1 MRQKIFILF
10 TGLLAVF
17 FLSATAALSFSWT
30 QVNTSGFG
38 DTKNYSAYRMITY
51 NSRIYVGIWG
61 DNGAQVWEYD
71 GSTWSNKT
79 PSWDTNNAGVNSL
92 AVFNNKLYVGTYN
105 GTTGAEIWEY
115 DGSNWTQVNTDGFGN
130 LGNYAADSM
139 SEYNTKL
146 YAGVGFSSGV
156 RVWRYDG
163 GTTWTQVNADGFG
176 DTANA
181 RADIMTVYAGNLYV
195 GTMNSSVG
203 TEIWRTAGSGG
214 PPFTDWTKVNTPGFG
229 DWYNFRGR
237 SIAVYGGYLYVGTD
251 NSMTGAEVW
260 RTAGSGGPP
269 FTDWTKVN
277 TPAFGDFNNYA
288 AKSMAVYNGRLYVG
302 TDNSATGGEV
312 WEYDGFSWNQVNTD
326 GFGDLNNVYANSMSV
341 RNNGLYVGTYNTS
354 TGSEV
359 WIKGVP
365 PGTYYVDVNQI
376 SEGDGSAGN
385 PWKTLHYAIQQ
396 INSSPSGTYL
406 LNVAAG
412 TYSIGNGESDQL
424 LTITQD
430 NVTVVGE
437 SGILP
442 ILDGTSAINW
452 STGITVAAKN
462 VTIKLLRVENFSEI
476 AISAN
481 GVDGIE
487 VMNNQIIGTGFVPSG
502 IQLFDNTNFEITENE
517 VEADFGKAI
526 EISGGTGSITLNNI
540 YAAGVSLGEYGV
552 YIYNSSPLV
561 ENNVIRRFINGI
573 YVDASSPLIKKN
585 RIYDN
590 QFGIYVQDSGGS
602 ASPEIQNNLIYD
614 TDGSMDYG
622 IYLLSIGL
630 GSVNPNVFHNTID
643 GGNLHGIYL
652 NEILGGSL
660 NPLIKYNIIT
670 NFGEYGI
677 YGETPGYGGSP
688 TFEYNDVFGN
698 SIDNY
703 SSEYTDPTGT
713 NGNISQDPLFGSYY
727 LQKGSPCIDAIPTA
741 AADPVT
747 VDLVGFGRPNG
758 TGHDMGSYEFGEPA
772 IETQEMFLSP
782 ITGWYPCPNLTI
794 TDGNPPTIT
803 AANDIRITIP
813 ATLNTTWLVT
823 GWGTI
828 SGSAAAKIDQNSA
841 NVQYFDNN
849 RTLVIDV
856 TSDFVAGDD
865 LQISFI
871 CHTETA
877 AGTSSGVTGN
887 VGLSVNADSIPEA
900 TDPYTWTVAVI
911 SLSSAA
917 NQTFQVGD
925 PPTDVSTITITDD
938 ATNATIKTGGL
949 IQLEIPS
956 GFNMTWD
963 TSVTT
968 AVIGGT
974 TKVNTS
980 VTYSGAN
987 KIVYLQANTDF
998 LPGESFTVSGLKFTN
1013 FTDISS
1019 ASSLRLNTDFFA
1031 STYDDKT
1038 IEIIAATVDS
1048 DGDGMPDSW
1057 ETTHFGDLG
1066 HDGTAD
1072 TDGDGLTD
1080 LQDYQNS
1087 TDPNDPDSDRDGY
1100 SDGEEVAN
1108 SKDPNDSGDKPQ
1120 YGQGDYY
1127 AAADNPLW
1135 GDGTQSNPWNL
1146 HTAIHHINEGPAGT
1160 YTLNLAAGI
1169 YQVTGATEP
1178 DTYLI
1183 IMQDNV
1189 TIQGAGA
1196 GSTTLDGTGATNW
1209 LLGIDIEASNVI
1221 IKDLGVRSFQLT
1233 GINIYSGTGNIIQAC
1248 DVYEN
1253 IVYGTILVEV
1263 MPMRSTVIRPLS
1275 MIMADGAS

>member
-1 MRQKIFILF
+1 
-10 TGLLAVF
+10 
-17 FLSATAALSFSWT
+17 
-30 QVNTSGFG
+30 
-38 DTKNYSAYRMITY
+38 
-51 NSRIYVGIWG
+51 
-61 DNGAQVWEYD
+61 
-71 GSTWSNKT
+71 
-79 PSWDTNNAGVNSL
+79 
-92 AVFNNKLYVGTYN
+92 
-105 GTTGAEIWEY
+105 
-115 DGSNWTQVNTDGFGN
+115 
-130 LGNYAADSM
+130 
-139 SEYNTKL
+139 
-146 YAGVGFSSGV
+146 
-156 RVWRYDG
+156 
-163 GTTWTQVNADGFG
+163 
-176 DTANA
+176 
-181 RADIMTVYAGNLYV
+181 
-195 GTMNSSVG
+195 
-203 TEIWRTAGSGG
+203 
-214 PPFTDWTKVNTPGFG
+214 
-229 DWYNFRGR
+229 
-237 SIAVYGGYLYVGTD
+237 
-251 NSMTGAEVW
+251 
-260 RTAGSGGPP
+260 
-269 FTDWTKVN
+269 
-277 TPAFGDFNNYA
+277 
-288 AKSMAVYNGRLYVG
+288 
-302 TDNSATGGEV
+302 
-312 WEYDGFSWNQVNTD
+312 
-326 GFGDLNNVYANSMSV
+326 
-341 RNNGLYVGTYNTS
+341 
-354 TGSEV
+354 
-359 WIKGVP
+359 
-365 PGTYYVDVNQI
+365 
-376 SEGDGSAGN
+376 
-385 PWKTLHYAIQQ
+385 
-396 INSSPSGTYL
+396 
-406 LNVAAG
+406 
-412 TYSIGNGESDQL
+412 
-424 LTITQD
+424 
-430 NVTVVGE
+430 
-437 SGILP
+437 
-442 ILDGTSAINW
+442 
-452 STGITVAAKN
+452 
-462 VTIKLLRVENFSEI
+462 
-476 AISAN
+476 
-481 GVDGIE
+481 
-487 VMNNQIIGTGFVPSG
+487 
-502 IQLFDNTNFEITENE
+502 
-517 VEADFGKAI
+517 
-526 EISGGTGSITLNNI
+526 
-540 YAAGVSLGEYGV
+540 
-552 YIYNSSPLV
+552 
-561 ENNVIRRFINGI
+561 
-573 YVDASSPLIKKN
+573 
-585 RIYDN
+585 
-590 QFGIYVQDSGGS
+590 
-602 ASPEIQNNLIYD
+602 
-614 TDGSMDYG
+614 
-622 IYLLSIGL
+622 
-630 GSVNPNVFHNTID
+630 
-643 GGNLHGIYL
+643 
-652 NEILGGSL
+652 
-660 NPLIKYNIIT
+660 
-670 NFGEYGI
+670 
-677 YGETPGYGGSP
+677 
-688 TFEYNDVFGN
+688 
-698 SIDNY
+698 
-703 SSEYTDPTGT
+703 
-713 NGNISQDPLFGSYY
+713 
-727 LQKGSPCIDAIPTA
+727 
-741 AADPVT
+741 

-1221 IKDLGVRSFQLT
+1221 IKDLGVRNFQLT

-1253 IVYGTILVEV
+1253 IVYGIVIESSSSGNIIWNNCEIYRNGLGGIYISGSNANEIYGNKASIYDNGGWGIIIGSRADNNLIHTNSIYWSGDPAHPQMVGIGLFGAGSGNQIYQNEIYGHSNLVDDSGIYIEDSSPVIKQNTIYDNRNGISVYDLGGSASPTIRNNIIYDTGSNKQDNGIYLYSELA
-1263 MPMRSTVIRPLS
+1263 STVSPTIYHNTIDRGNLDGIFMEVGSGGNAAPDIRYNIITNFTQYGINSSGGSPTVEYNDVYGNSTSNYGGDLTDQTGTAGNISQDPLYASYKLQAGSPCIDQIPTGDPVTIDLPGYSRPKDSGYDMGAYEFIADITHDHTLSGGTGVVTDYRIFTVPVELKTGSALKTQMEAALGPYDSRVWRVFTWDGTSSSYMEMDDPVFADLPIYPGMAFWIISTGTDPISFSGQPAPDGGYVRVPLTPGWNMFALPWATTNIDLDNIGVSDGINNYLITGANNTVTQSVVWDYTGTGSYSGYERMDATFSLQPGKGYWINVLTGVNAS
-1275 MIMADGAS
+1275 MLIPRDNSGGYFVVSSSETGSRSSTTTDSHEEPPSPPGMSVNSSPGSSSGTAGPSSGSCFIATAAYGSGLHPHVKTLRGFRDRFLLNNTQGRRFVALYYRFGRHVADIIVENPALKQLTRLLLLPIIGFSAFILYTDLVFKCTFLFVLSLSFVGLIISHVLQEVIQKQQWQ